1 MTWNT
6 IQANIVGEEE
16 GGFLLEEEN
25 GGWNTET
32 GRKGSNDLFKY
43 LSSTAIHHSLFL
55 FFSLFLSLDVHIGA
69 VLDIAFLFVDQSKRI
84 DLIKKKEISRRCI
97 G

>member
-43 LSSTAIHHSLFL
+43 LSSTAIHHSLSL
-55 FFSLFLSLDVHIGA
+55 SLFLSLDVHIGA
-69 VLDIAFLFVDQSKRI
+69 VLDIVFLFVDQSKRI
-84 DLIKKKEISRRCI
+84 DLIKKKAISRRCI